1 MKTYEAPR
9 LVACGDV
16 TELTLGIIDGKTD
29 PDRVTLAMPA
39 GSVGFNL

>member
-1 MKTYEAPR
+1 MKRYEAPR
-9 LVACGDV
+9 LVAHGDV
-16 TELTLGIIDGKTD
+16 TELTQGPIEGKTD